1 MARPKRIL
9 LLTLLAAMATALAIP
24 PQVVRGQDAAQVNRK
39 IKTQVTP
46 AYPDLAKRMNV
57 HGKVRLEVTVA
68 PDGNVKNVRVLGG
81 HPILATASQDAVR
94 NWKFEPGPKETT
106 QVIEVNFN

>member
-9 LLTLLAAMATALAIP
+9 FLTLLATLAAIFAIP
-24 PQVVRGQDAAQVNRK
+24 PQVVRGQDSAPVNRK
-39 IKTQVTP
+39 VKTQITP

-57 HGKVRLEVTVA
+57 HGKVKLQVTVA
-68 PDGNVKNVRVLGG
+68 PDGSVKSIHVIGG

-94 NWKFEPGPKETT
+94 NWKFEPWPKETT
-106 QVIEVNFN
+106 QIVEVNFD